1 MKRYMIM
8 KKIALLLCLSALTAV
23 TVSCNNNDKPEP
35 NQSAGQVKVGLKP
48 TGEFVVVTGK
58 ADAAPS
64 LDKFSL
70 KIINKADGK
79 PFSEYSSYADVPDI
93 LTIPAGDYTIVSCNG
108 VEKPADFDS
117 PFYYGQTDFK
127 VEISK
132 LTEVEVVCQL
142 KNVKVTV
149 GYTDAFKAGV
159 KDASVTVDNRH
170 ASQEGFLPYAIDEQR
185 AGYFSV
191 PADGK
196 LEVIARGIRVS
207 DGGVVNKAFYITN
220 VQSRQ
225 WHKITID
232 FTTSGSTDQSITI
245 DVTTDDKDV
254 DVVIPDDDEIING
267 GGNNGNWEDDPT
279 NPDPD
284 PDPNPDPD
292 PIQTITMTG
301 KGFSID
307 NPLVLTDA
315 QVEGEVEVDVDLAVT
330 DGIAQLWVTID
341 SPTLTPEVLASIGI
355 PQTFDMANLES
366 NPDLAAALRLV
377 GLIGDEP
384 LRGMTSYKF
393 SVGAFM
399 SMFQSPMD
407 HAFTIR
413 IVDSKG
419 IELQKQL
426 LIRRTVQ

>member
-1 MKRYMIM
+1 MTM

-23 TVSCNNNDKPEP
+23 TVSCNNDNKPEP
-35 NQSAGQVKVGLKP
+35 SQGAGQVKVGLKP

-70 KIINKADGK
+70 KIKNKADGK

-93 LTIPAGDYTIVSCNG
+93 LTIPAGDYTIESYNG

-117 PFYYGQTDFK
+117 PYYYGQTDFK

-159 KDASVTVDNRH
+159 RDAVVTVDNRH
-170 ASQEGFLPYAIDEQR
+170 ASQEGFLPYSIDEQR

-196 LEVIARGIRVS
+196 LEVIARGIRIS
-207 DGGVVNKAFYITN
+207 DGGVINKAFYITS

-232 FTTSGSTDQSITI
+232 FTTSGSTDQSIKI
-245 DVTTDDKDV
+245 DVTTDDKNQ
-254 DVVIPDDDEIING
+254 DVVIPDDDDIING
-267 GGNNGNWEDDPT
+267 GNNNGNWEDDPIT
-279 NPDPD
+279 PDPD
-284 PDPNPDPD
+284 PTPDPT
-292 PIQTITMTG
+292 QTITMTG

-307 NPLVLTDA
+307 SPLVLTDA
-315 QVEGEVEVDVDLAVT
+315 QVEGTVEVDVDLAVT

-377 GLIGDEP
+377 GLIGNEP

-393 SVGAFM
+393 SVGVFM
-399 SMFQSPMD
+399 SMFESPKD
-407 HAFTIR
+407 HVFTIR
-413 IVDSKG
+413 VVDAKG
-419 IELQKQL
+419 VELQKQL